1 MTRTGRPKSPE
12 RMVKRTVR
20 NRPDVD
26 AVLVR
31 MAAKYAKG
39 LAEVLR
45 EACEEKAKREGEG

>member
-1 MTRTGRPKSPE
+1 MSRQKSPD
-12 RMVKRTVR
+12 KLIARTVR
-20 NRPDVD
+20 NRPEVD

-31 MAAKYAKG
+31 MAAKYSKG